1 MSKVSN
7 EMERWST
14 VVENDGFEEGG
25 HQGRIE
31 IDYVSSG
38 CIISEREETEHVS
51 SSGNAMTSYILLSI
65 WRFRSPLSSSY

>member
-31 IDYVSSG
+31 IDYVSSRLYHFRKG
-38 CIISEREETEHVS
+38 
-51 SSGNAMTSYILLSI
+51 GNGA
-65 WRFRSPLSSSY
+65 RF